1 MQSKKVNKLPHI
13 CWNVITRTKYL
24 EIQKTISILLKNS
37 TCDVTL
43 YVWTFK
49 FTLINPWSVLVI
61 TLHDTMPWGVLP
73 LFYNASWKF
82 CHFYMI
88 CCDLPITWNIFSNS
102 MKIFW
107 LKLIFTY
114 LSQFLHNLDQLY
126 WCGFLNGQLLST
138 VYSSYSVV
146 LYHNSI
152 STSKNLI
159 IDSTNFTKEKMNW
172 QSCQHISP
180 FRCFQAEWL
189 HILNFFFT

>member
-1 MQSKKVNKLPHI
+1 MILCPEGFYHFFIMQAENFAISTWSAV
-13 CWNVITRTKYL
+13 TYQSL
-24 EIQKTISILLKNS
+24 EIFFPT
-37 TCDVTL
+37 
-43 YVWTFK
+43 
-49 FTLINPWSVLVI
+49 P
-61 TLHDTMPWGVLP
+61 
-73 LFYNASWKF
+73 WKF
-82 CHFYMI
+82 
-88 CCDLPITWNIFSNS
+88 SG
-102 MKIFW
+102 
-107 LKLIFTY
+107 Y